1 MCRLLAVV
9 STDPAPL
16 SATLHDVLPAFAALS
31 SFHQDGWGVAARGAS
46 ADEVRVAKAP
56 ERAGLDGGFG
66 QAVEAMTTD
75 AGLLHLRWASGDL
88 EVCQGNTHPFVHDG
102 VAFAHNGSAEPVDAI
117 WDLVAPDLRP
127 GVEGSGVEGTTDS
140 EAYFR
145 AVLTA
150 LRSMDPAEALITT
163 AAELRARTTIS
174 GLNAMLLTQGAL
186 YAFADHDPQSAPS
199 LKHGPDYF
207 PIRYRREPGS
217 VVVSSTGYEQSEP
230 AWAALPQQHVLRV
243 ERGTLAT
250 SVVGA
255 AGEVAA

>member
-9 STDPAPL
+9 SSEQAPL
-16 SATLHDVLPAFAALS
+16 SSSLQDILPAFAALS
-31 SFHQDGWGVAARGAS
+31 SFHQDGWGVAARGAQ
-46 ADEVRVAKAP
+46 DEVQVAKAP

-66 QAVEAMTTD
+66 QAVEALSTD

-102 VAFAHNGSAEPVDAI
+102 VAFAHNGSAEPVSAI
-117 WDLVAPDLRP
+117 WDLVAPDLRE
-127 GVEGSGVEGTTDS
+127 GLEGSTDS

-150 LRSMDPAEALITT
+150 MRDLDPAQALIAT
-163 AAELRARTTIS
+163 AAELRERTTIS
-174 GLNAMLLTQGAL
+174 GLNAMLLTEDAL
-186 YAFADHDPQSAPS
+186 YAFADHDPQSPPS

-207 PIRYRREPGS
+207 PIRYRRQPGS
-217 VVVSSTGYEQSEP
+217 VVVSSTGYEQPEP
-230 AWAALPQQHVLRV
+230 AWASLPQQHVLRV

-250 SVVGA
+250 SVIGS

>member
-9 STDPAPL
+9 STEPAPL
-16 SATLHDVLPAFAALS
+16 SSTLHDILPAFAALS
-31 SFHQDGWGVAARGAS
+31 SFHQDGWGVAARGEAEQV
-46 ADEVRVAKAP
+46 AVAKAP
-56 ERAGLDGGFG
+56 ERAGLDNGFG
-66 QAVEAMTTD
+66 QAVSAMTTD

-88 EVCQGNTHPFVHDG
+88 EVCQGNTHPFVHEG
-102 VAFAHNGSAEPVDAI
+102 IAFAHNGSAEPVSAI

-127 GVEGSGVEGTTDS
+127 DVEGSGVEGSTDS

-150 LRSMDPAEALITT
+150 MRDMDPAQALIST

-174 GLNAMLLTQGAL
+174 GLNAMLLTQDAL

-199 LKHGPDYF
+199 LRHGPDYF
-207 PIRYRREPGS
+207 PIRYRRQPGS
-217 VVVSSTGYEQSEP
+217 VVVSSTGYEQPEP

-250 SVVGA
+250 AVIGS

>member
-1 MCRLLAVV
+1 VCRLLAVV
-9 STDPAPL
+9 STEPAPL
-16 SATLHDVLPAFAALS
+16 SSTLQDVLPAFAALS

-46 ADEVRVAKAP
+46 ADDVRVAKAP

-66 QAVEAMTTD
+66 QAVSAMTTD

-88 EVCQGNTHPFVHDG
+88 EICQGNTHPFVHDG
-102 VAFAHNGSAEPVDAI
+102 VAFAHNGSAEPVEAI
-117 WDLVAPDLRP
+117 WDLVDPDLRE
-127 GVEGSGVEGTTDS
+127 GLEGSTDS

-150 LRSMDPAEALITT
+150 MRSMDPAEALMTT

-174 GLNAMLLTQGAL
+174 GLNAMLLTQDAL

-217 VVVSSTGYEQSEP
+217 VVVSSTGYEQPEP
-230 AWAALPQQHVLRV
+230 AWASLPQQHVLRV

-250 SVVGA
+250 TVVGA
-255 AGEVAA
+255 SGEVAA